1 MSSVLVDMITATL
14 IFGILALSAAR
25 VQANIN
31 VTMYENQ
38 FNVVTQTNAVE
49 LARQIEWDFTKIGYH
64 ITGQKIF
71 VADSTKLQFTA
82 DLCNTKSTNTVIYS
96 IGDPSQCA
104 MTKNKNDFPLFRSQD
119 SKSVTQNWGL
129 TYFRLTYYDS
139 TNKKIST
146 PITGSTNLARIH
158 AITASFR
165 LEGPEPVVD
174 GRDSVWSAVT
184 WKKTITP
191 RNLGDLSY

>member
-14 IFGILALSAAR
+14 IFGILALTAAR

-38 FNVVTQTNAVE
+38 FNVTTQTNAVE
-49 LARQIEWDFTKIGYH
+49 LARQIESDFTKIGYH
-64 ITGQKIF
+64 ISGQKIF
-71 VADSTKLQFTA
+71 VADSTRIQFTA
-82 DLCNTKSTNTVIYS
+82 DLNNIKSTNTLIYS
-96 IGDPSQCA
+96 IGNPSQCA
-104 MTKNKNDFPLFRSQD
+104 MTKNQNDFPMFRSQD
-119 SKSVTQNWGL
+119 SKIVTQNWGL
-129 TYFRLTYYDS
+129 IFFKLTYYDS

-146 PITGSTNLARIH
+146 PITGVANLARIH
-158 AITASFR
+158 AICASFR
-165 LEGPEPVVD
+165 LESPEPVID

-184 WKKTITP
+184 WKKTIIP

>member
-14 IFGILALSAAR
+14 IFGILALTAAR

-38 FNVVTQTNAVE
+38 FNVLTQTNAVE
-49 LARQIEWDFTKIGYH
+49 LARQIESDFTKIGYH
-64 ITGQKIF
+64 ISGQKIF
-71 VADSTKLQFTA
+71 SADSTQIQFTA
-82 DLCNTKSTNTVIYS
+82 DLCNTRSTSTLIYS
-96 IGDPSQCA
+96 VGNPNQCTT
-104 MTKNKNDFPLFRSQD
+104 TKNVNDFPMFRSQD
-119 SKSVTQNWGL
+119 SKIVVQNWGL
-129 TYFRLTYYDS
+129 TYFRLAYYDS
-139 TNKKIST
+139 TNKKIPT
-146 PITGSTNLARIH
+146 PITGATNLARIH

-184 WKKTITP
+184 WKKTIIP